1 MATLYKAKSKDYQIY
16 DGSNYTE
23 DFKLWCWKLNDLTPE
38 QFKQGVEMMEY
49 QEMEGR
55 KTGDETWPP
64 SYAGFIGLATMHIG
78 QRKGTYQRLPPPKLS
93 KDERKAQVSK
103 WREEFESA

>member
-1 MATLYKAKSKDYQIY
+1 MATLYQNKASNYQIY
-16 DGSNYTE
+16 DGNDYSE
-23 DFKLWCWKLNDLTPE
+23 DFKLWCWKLNDLAPE

-78 QRKGTYQRLPPPKLS
+78 QRKGTYMKLPPPTLS
-93 KDERKAQVSK
+93 KDERKAEMAK
-103 WREEFESA
+103 LRDDFESA

>member
-1 MATLYKAKSKDYQIY
+1 LYKAKSKDYEIAR
-16 DGSNYTE
+16 DGELTE
-23 DFKLWCWKLNDLTPE
+23 DFKLWCWKLNELTPE

-78 QRKGTYQRLPPPKLS
+78 QRKGTYERLPPPKLS
-93 KDERKAQVSK
+93 KQERKFSLQQL
-103 WREEFESA
+103 REEVGL